1 MNIRPS
7 ILLSALLAAG
17 CASVNDAPMAAQPA
31 PQIPQAA
38 TPPASPA
45 PATAAQ
51 APAQTPAQ
59 TPPAQP
65 DAAAPENPADAKAGP
80 SNTKLFPGT
89 GQLFKQDVAPK
100 TDPVLATGDRVSL
113 NFENVTVGNLAV
125 ALLGDLLKLNYTID
139 AGGETVVSLRTRQ
152 PLLRTQVLDVLDAV
166 LLPHDLAIVRDNAG
180 VYHVTKRAATAGSR
194 PLVSASKFKDLTGSG
209 TVIVPLNHIGA
220 AEMAKILTPL
230 APRES
235 IVYVDTTRN
244 LLVLQGSKAQL
255 GGWLELVDTFDVD
268 FLSGMSLGVFVLENA
283 SVNVV
288 RDALQVVLGGGA
300 AGATGG
306 SSPFGTAATAGTAAA
321 AGAARPAGAATA
333 GGAAGAPA
341 ANAAG
346 MAEAA
351 VGGPLFGLI
360 RLFPVERLNALVVVT
375 PRPHLLPQVET
386 WIRRLDRPT
395 DALEQQLF
403 VYPVQNGS
411 AVHLAEMLNGL
422 FTGSATAPGAARPGV
437 AAGAAP
443 AQFGAAT
450 GLAGTGNRS
459 AFGST
464 GTTTT
469 STGTGMGGASGG
481 FGALGGSSAGAATQA
496 PLNSVSQLE
505 GGVRVVAD
513 DKRNALLI
521 RANRAEYRRI
531 EQALRE
537 LDKAPTQVLIE
548 ASIVEVSL
556 TGNLKYGVEWF
567 IENSMSRDRTGQ
579 ALLNLNP
586 SGPIGAQQPGFS
598 YTISKAG
605 VVRATLNALA
615 ASSQLR
621 VLSSPSVLVLD
632 NHSATILVGKQQPIK
647 QSTTVTTG
655 NLVTE
660 SIVYKDTGVMLN
672 VTPSVNAGGLVTL
685 DIVQQVTDVGD
696 VDSATGQ
703 RSFLTRQIQSRVAV
717 RSGDPI
723 VLGGVMSDNESVGN
737 TGVPGLRNIPLLGA
751 LFSTTANTTA
761 RTELLVMM
769 TPRVLNDDSTLREV
783 SAELRDRMRSLTTQT
798 SLTPLPMLERGPQL
812 APPPAPGSSS
822 NSSSSAPPLVAP
834 R

>member
-7 ILLSALLAAG
+7 ILLLAMLAAG
-17 CASVNDAPMAAQPA
+17 CASVNDRPASVELATAAPLPAELGGSAPAVATAPPAEQAQPQ
-31 PQIPQAA
+31 PAA
-38 TPPASPA
+38 APA
-45 PATAAQ
+45 PATAQ
-51 APAQTPAQ
+51 DKAPEAK
-59 TPPAQP
+59 
-65 DAAAPENPADAKAGP
+65 AAA

-89 GQLFKQDVAPK
+89 GQLVKQGVAPK
-100 TDPVLATGDRVSL
+100 ADPVLATGDRVSL
-113 NFENVTVGNLAV
+113 NFENVTIGNLAA

-152 PLLRTQVLDVLDAV
+152 PLLRAQVLDVLDAV

-209 TVIVPLNHIGA
+209 TVIVPLNHIAA
-220 AEMAKILTPL
+220 AEMAKILAPL

-235 IVYVDTTRN
+235 IVYVDTIRN

-255 GGWLELVDTFDVD
+255 GGWLEMVDTFDVD

-288 RDALQVVLGGGA
+288 RDALQVVLGGG
-300 AGATGG
+300 GG
-306 SSPFGTAATAGTAAA
+306 
-321 AGAARPAGAATA
+321 AGAASAGGASAAFASAGAAARPGAAPAASSPAGAATA
-333 GGAAGAPA
+333 
-341 ANAAG
+341 NAAEV
-346 MAEAA
+346 AEAA
-351 VGGPLFGLI
+351 VGAPLFGLI

-422 FTGSATAPGAARPGV
+422 FTGGQAASGAARPGV

-443 AQFGAAT
+443 TQFGAAAGLGSAANRPVASTSGT
-450 GLAGTGNRS
+450 GASGTGN
-459 AFGST
+459 
-464 GTTTT
+464 
-469 STGTGMGGASGG
+469 
-481 FGALGGSSAGAATQA
+481 FGALGTSTGAAGQQA
-496 PLNSVSQLE
+496 QLSSVSQLE

-521 RANRAEYRRI
+521 RASRAEYRRI

-556 TGNLKYGVEWF
+556 TGNLRYGVEWF

-579 ALLNLNP
+579 AGLNLNA

-621 VLSSPSVLVLD
+621 VLSNPSVLVLD

-660 SIVYKDTGVMLN
+660 SIVYKDTGVMLS

-685 DIVQQVTDVGD
+685 DINQQVTDVGD
-696 VDSATGQ
+696 VDAATGQ
-703 RSFLTRQIQSRVAV
+703 RNFLTRQIQSRVAV

-723 VLGGVMSDNESVGN
+723 VLGGVMTDNETGGN
-737 TGVPGLRNIPLLGA
+737 SGVPGLRNIPLLGA
-751 LFSTTANTTA
+751 LFSTTNNTHA
-761 RTELLVMM
+761 RTELLVML
-769 TPRVLNDDSTLREV
+769 TPRVLTDDSTLREV
-783 SAELRDRMRSLTTQT
+783 SAELRDRMRTLTTQT
-798 SLTPLPMLERGPQL
+798 SLSPLPALEPNRQG
-812 APPPAPGSSS
+812 APAP
-822 NSSSSAPPLVAP
+822 ALVAP